1 MEIEIKDS
9 GRKMPLLNLDRI
21 FDYVNNMCMTVYA
34 FDELNSEF
42 ISEKYF
48 MFWYDINLIIR

>member
-21 FDYVNNMCMTVYA
+21 FDTTG
-34 FDELNSEF
+34 EF
-42 ISEKYF
+42 IDK
-48 MFWYDINLIIR
+48 WINTALSLEICS